1 MITHAHLAILG
12 LGGIALLVV
21 YRKPLSRQLRARR
34 YARGRT
40 IASPRRVT
48 RRASTSEG
56 LVWGDR
62 LVSDSAAT
70 RHFLIAGTTGSGK
83 THVQRLL
90 MQRPLLG
97 IRRGIDTRALIYD
110 AKGDTT
116 PYLKQI
122 GVRAP
127 VYSLNP
133 FEARTE
139 YPQAVSWDAGQDI
152 TSPMRALNLA
162 AAIHP
167 RESGGSNQ
175 YFVNAARHVTAG
187 VLNSLIRQNYG
198 DWTFSEFVAVSLN
211 RELTRQVLQRDSAG
225 RRVADTYLREDRTGD
240 DVFSTVCT
248 QLAYFEPVAALWK
261 KSSKRVSI
269 REWLDSSSI
278 LLLGQNATASAALDV
293 LNAQLFRLFA
303 DEVDTQPNSSTRRT
317 WVWLEEAREAKGLV
331 DSEALQLLANKGR
344 SRGVCLVIAFQAI
357 EGFHSAAG
365 REEAENLVA
374 QCSHKALLR
383 MESHGSAKWASEL
396 LGQHEGIEVF
406 RSDTDR
412 ILAAEGRSE
421 QRVVKDAVLPSEFY
435 TLPETNTKNG
445 LTGYFVAPGGHPRKV
460 WLSPRVVEEVVVSD
474 AAERT
479 DGVVYREEAEQW
491 LPELTAEESDRLG
504 VEMRQSQD
512 IASARKPAKKLRL
525 RSDAAW
531 SVSQLSEVSDIE
543 QTFLMDQCAEQLEQ

>member
-1 MITHAHLAILG
+1 MITHAHVAILV
-12 LGGIALLVV
+12 LGGIALLVI

-40 IASPRRVT
+40 IASPRRVA
-48 RRASTSEG
+48 RHASTSEG

-97 IRRGIDTRALIYD
+97 IRSGIDSRVLIYD

-116 PYLKQI
+116 AFLKRI
-122 GVRAP
+122 GVTAP

-139 YPQAVSWDAGQDI
+139 YPQAVSWDAGKDV

-162 AAIHP
+162 AALHP
-167 RESGGSNQ
+167 KESGGTNQ

-187 VLNSLIRQNYG
+187 VLNSLIRHNHG
-198 DWTFSEFVAVSLN
+198 AWSFSEFVAISLS
-211 RELTRQVLQRDSAG
+211 RDLTRQVLERDSAG
-225 RRVADTYLREDRTGD
+225 RRVAETYLREDRTGD

-261 KSSKRVSI
+261 KSTKRLSI

-303 DEVDTQPNSSTRRT
+303 DEVDTRPNSSTRRT
-317 WVWLEEAREAKGLV
+317 WVWLEEAREAKGIV

-365 REEAENLVA
+365 REKAENLVA

-383 MESHGSAKWASEL
+383 MESHGSAKWASDL
-396 LGQHEGIEVF
+396 LGQHERIEVF

-412 ILAAEGRSE
+412 LLAAEGRSE

-435 TLPETNTKNG
+435 TLPETTSKNG
-445 LTGYFVAPGGHPRKV
+445 LNGFFVAPGAPPRKV
-460 WLSPRVVEEVVVSD
+460 WLSPRVVENVVVSD
-474 AAERT
+474 AAECT
-479 DGVVYREEAEQW
+479 DGVVYRDEVEQW

-504 VEMRQSQD
+504 VEVAQHQNTD
-512 IASARKPAKKLRL
+512 SARKPSKKLRL
-525 RSDAAW
+525 RSDATW
-531 SVSQLSEVSDIE
+531 SFTQLSQVAEIE
-543 QTFLMDQCAEQLEQ
+543 QAFLMDQYAEQLEQ